1 LPSQIKLQSADIG
14 FFIWNIIMHP
24 LILLPA
30 ATFIILI
37 GYLTWNW
44 YSTKRNLETGG
55 KTKGLGGEND
65 PMV

>member
-1 LPSQIKLQSADIG
+1 
-14 FFIWNIIMHP
+14 MHP
-24 LILLPA
+24 LILLPV

-37 GYLTWNW
+37 GYLGWNW

-55 KTKGLGGEND
+55 KTSGAGGPKD